1 MTSLTC
7 QLQKFTI
14 LEFEIKAIVDKMLN
28 FKLIFHGYLFQFIFY
43 IFSLY
48 FIF

>member
-14 LEFEIKAIVDKMLN
+14 LEFERKAIVDKMLN

-48 FIF
+48 FSF